1 MDGPSLAKL
10 LGLILLVF
18 WAGLAVRHTWR
29 EIQETINSISG
40 VGRSTVGLPPAQDLA
55 GDSTWKYYHDETVQR
70 LDGQAGEIK
79 EIEGRLRSL
88 TTQVQSAATGLT
100 RSELDRS
107 QRDVRTEFQKLR
119 AEDQV
124 KIGKEIEGVNGAV
137 MRLKEEMNRLKSET
151 GKGNT
156 EVMKELRRIETLMK
170 DHKRS
175 TSNDMSEVKA
185 RLSKVETEML
195 KMFDEKL
202 WKQTLERILP
212 TFVPFHR
219 DGSGKMRV
227 DPLFWTE
234 MKKMFASERS
244 VTDSAP
250 RQQPDHQPSW
260 KDFIE
265 ENDEKLKRWL
275 QNSLG
280 DKAFYTES
288 MHSGVFQDLL
298 DDEVA
303 KLKGSLLEDMRARA
317 AEGDKKVKRE
327 LDQMR
332 TEAREAAGLRWGQ
345 KVSDEVLVDS
355 AFSVQQLI
363 DHALLTYSKDT
374 IAKADYALASSGSTV
389 LNHQT
394 SPSLE
399 LTRPGFLGR
408 MWGRKARAR
417 DPRVALQGLN
427 DPGYCWAFAGSKGSL
442 GIGLASRI
450 RVTDI
455 TIEHAARELVPKSA
469 LSSAPR
475 DVEMVSWRLFS
486 SRVLLDLKTDC
497 ILSML
502 IVGYPRNSR
511 RTPEDRELA
520 RVEPVSA
527 AESMRGHAVA
537 DLKPRLNSDHQG
549 NRIAPAPGALLLM
562 TAEYDPHT
570 ERPLQ
575 TFQVPHQIQELG
587 VVTENVVTKF
597 NENWGAEYTCL
608 YRVSGKTSFG

>member
-1 MDGPSLAKL
+1 M
-10 LGLILLVF
+10 
-18 WAGLAVRHTWR
+18 
-29 EIQETINSISG
+29 
-40 VGRSTVGLPPAQDLA
+40 
-55 GDSTWKYYHDETVQR
+55 
-70 LDGQAGEIK
+70 
-79 EIEGRLRSL
+79 
-88 TTQVQSAATGLT
+88 
-100 RSELDRS
+100 
-107 QRDVRTEFQKLR
+107 
-119 AEDQV
+119 
-124 KIGKEIEGVNGAV
+124 EGVNGAV

-250 RQQPDHQPSW
+250 RQQPDHRPSW

-303 KLKGSLLEDMRARA
+303 KL
-317 AEGDKKVKRE
+317 KRE

-475 DVEMVSWRLFS
+475 DVEMWAIPATLEEHQKIESW
-486 SRVLLDLKTDC
+486 LD
-497 ILSML
+497 
-502 IVGYPRNSR
+502 
-511 RTPEDRELA
+511 
-520 RVEPVSA
+520 
-527 AESMRGHAVA
+527 
-537 DLKPRLNSDHQG
+537 DHQG
-549 NRIAPAPGALLLM
+549 DRVAPAPGALLLM

-608 YRVSGKTSFG
+608 YRVSGR